1 MGKSCLMKRLT
12 SIQEIYL
19 VAARVFHF
27 AFRDHFVLCFA
38 GRTGRHWR
46 TEHVLPALVKK
57 GMLIALPYGKRTLYA
72 VPDRVRMA
80 PSGNQVAILP
90 YHGLA
95 CTDILTRYVLA
106 DPTGE
111 VLSENVCRAN
121 RWGAVPE
128 WGIRYPQ
135 GTALLLEF
143 CTADNVER
151 GKVAAKVAKY
161 RLYLPAIEASLRA
174 KAVVVFV
181 LDVAAHAV
189 AQISRR
195 LGPRDPFLCVDYQT
209 FQAAANVLTTPM
221 YLWADGQAYPLKK

>member
-1 MGKSCLMKRLT
+1 MKRLT
-12 SIQEIYL
+12 SIQETYL
-19 VAARVFHF
+19 AAAQVFHF
-27 AFRDHFVLCFA
+27 AFREHFVLWFA

-57 GMLIALPYGKRTLYA
+57 GELIALPYGKRTLYA

-111 VLSENVCRAN
+111 VLSENICRAN

-151 GKVAAKVAKY
+151 GKVASKVTKY
-161 RLYLPAIEASLRA
+161 RQCLPAIEASLQA

-189 AQISRR
+189 AQICRR
-195 LGPRDPFLCVDYQT
+195 LESRDPFFFVDYQT
-209 FQAAANVLTTPM
+209 FQITTNILTTPI
-221 YLWADGQAYPLKK
+221 YLWGNGQAYPLKK